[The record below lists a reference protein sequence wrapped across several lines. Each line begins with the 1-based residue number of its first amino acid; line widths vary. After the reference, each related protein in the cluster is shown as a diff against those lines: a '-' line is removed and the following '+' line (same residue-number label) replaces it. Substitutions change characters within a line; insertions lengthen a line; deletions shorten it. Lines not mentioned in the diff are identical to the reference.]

1 MINFKMLT
9 IALSLVI
16 TTLTA
21 QAQAAAP
28 AAMSDAQIVSQA
40 NGAKL
45 SVSLKNQVLQIVSEN
60 LKKFNF
66 DVMIQLNKNVSKAE
80 AEALLGIQLDSVV
93 GNNIAVATLT
103 AREVLFLTTNPEVQ
117 LIEADGPLHPN
128 PSFTSGN

>member
-1 MINFKMLT
+1 MINFKVLT

-16 TTLTA
+16 ASLAT
-21 QAQAAAP
+21 QAHAAAP

-45 SVSLKNQVLQIVSEN
+45 SSSLKNQMLQIVNEN

-66 DVMIQLNKNVSKAE
+66 DVMIQLNKNASKAE
-80 AEALLGIQLDSVV
+80 AEALLGIRLDSVV
-93 GNNIAVATLT
+93 GDNIAVATLT
-103 AREVLFLTTNPEVQ
+103 AREVLFLTTNASVQ